1 MRDQELYARWLGVG
15 TRIGFVVLIASF
27 FAYTFGLLE
36 PLVQPRE
43 LARLWVMPVDRYVAA
58 IGGPTGWGWLRH
70 FGRGDYLNYL
80 GIALLASVTAVCY
93 ARVIPALTRAHAVI
107 AALQIGV
114 LLAVALLS

>member
-36 PLVQPRE
+36 PLVHPRE

-70 FGRGDYLNYL
+70 LGRGDYLNYL

-107 AALQIGV
+107 AALQIAV